1 MSRQSRASTFAIKAE
16 ASCAAALAKWMDL
29 DDPAEV
35 DSSVNSF
42 VPTSEPQ
49 RAETLLML
57 MQMMKLVQPET
68 SPDSEEMVE
77 LIIHAVTLKI
87 VQQENNVGR
96 RSISRRITVDE
107 TLDLVK
113 IVLVGDSGVGKSS
126 LMLRF
131 VQDKFVTGTR
141 ATVGMDFS
149 TRQLA
154 VDTMNGTETSLVQ
167 QLTVQVWDTAGQEQ
181 FRSLAATYYRR
192 AGGIMILYDAQ
203 DSNTFKNLDGWLKDV
218 QDNSDDP
225 AVMIV
230 AAKSEGA
237 DAVSAAEGEA
247 FAKERGCLFAS
258 LSAQEGTGV
267 VPAFKLLAEKVL
279 ERQEVQEMHK
289 DAVKESISLA
299 DEKAPKKGTCC

>member
-1 MSRQSRASTFAIKAE
+1 
-16 ASCAAALAKWMDL
+16 MDL